1 MVAGASALRC
11 GGFVSEPEKYD
22 CANLRVACHAAAQQL
37 RVVGETCVPTGDY
50 RDTVK
55 QMYELGRRFTE
66 LAYELDVAFGAIT
79 KSQERNGN
87 H

>member
-11 GGFVSEPEKYD
+11 GGFVSESEPYD

-50 RDTVK
+50 RVTVK
-55 QMYELGRRFTE
+55 EMYELGRRFTE
-66 LAYELDVAFGAIT
+66 LAYEWDVALNAIAR
-79 KSQERNGN
+79 KNGT
-87 H
+87 